1 MLNMRKGQVS
11 MSPEPVTTKCKR
23 CYGQMQIMQ
32 AHLDKVMTN
41 IKTLSVKTHF
51 ECWIP
56 VCECGDQNIAHF
68 GKQIQLFPL
77 CHFYQQ
83 GKFTAISFCAKLHK
97 CTIYLTENSV
107 LTARSIWGYLVIPSL
122 ERGHEYLNKKRRNY
136 FRMSA

>member
-1 MLNMRKGQVS
+1 MLVS
-11 MSPEPVTTKCKR
+11 
-23 CYGQMQIMQ
+23 
-32 AHLDKVMTN
+32 
-41 IKTLSVKTHF
+41 SV
-51 ECWIP
+51 C
-56 VCECGDQNIAHF
+56 VCGDQNIAHF